1 MARRHSGHGAGS
13 RPRRRWKAG
22 LLGAVAICGVAG
34 FFAPAVIV
42 HTPLRDLPLARA
54 FAGIDGTIASGGAVW
69 RWIGGIE
76 YRDVILRDRAG
87 KAAAFVPRLAL
98 DRGLLRLAVEPGSL
112 GTLRLVDPELLVE
125 VRSDGSSLEDIVA
138 PWLAAATRRVSV
150 ELEVV
155 NGTVELS
162 DTVHRVA
169 WRLSDVI
176 AAGRLAADGSLAGW
190 TAAGRL
196 RHSDGAAAV
205 GITADA
211 PAAAAANQPVHLDRA
226 TIPAAAAAVLVRDG
240 GWSMSS
246 PPAAA
251 DGGRTITLATHRFPL
266 GGSTLVA
273 TRFGLPY
280 LVDGIADLR
289 LDIASDAA
297 GRHVSGDATVER
309 LAVCDAATLAE
320 RLALDHCSLPFD
332 ASLVDGVIQVRR
344 LEASSGGVRAQ
355 ASGRFR
361 MPTGRGSDWAE
372 ELVADDFAAALDVDL
387 AAAATALP
395 GGLVVRPD
403 VRVTGGSLRLAA
415 AARGDGGDRVLELRA
430 TARDLAAVRPPAPAV
445 EGEAEVVGGR
455 ELSWPEPF
463 TAWIRGR
470 RGPGRGDRLRIEEA
484 KLVSQAVEAT
494 ASGSPAAFT
503 LQWQAD
509 LGRLME
515 ELAHVL
521 DTGGTTA
528 KGTCRGKLDVVADG
542 HGAGGGTLALAMGFT
557 DVEVAA
563 ADRPVWRDKDLAI
576 EIEGQGSMASG
587 AAAIDS
593 GRAVIV
599 AGEDRLDL
607 ALDGGAV
614 VDLPAVMG
622 FPADASVAWIRPAA
636 NATDTKGTAGI
647 VGDLARWQ
655 PRLAVA
661 FPSVVPRGLELTGGL
676 KAAAEVVPQGNGWQW
691 SRAGGEC
698 EKLVAR
704 FGGREVVEPR
714 VVVTSAGRFD
724 AASGRIDIAS
734 GEVLS
739 TSLSLRT
746 GGLSLLP
753 ATATATVV
761 ERLRGRMQW
770 QADVGRVEPWIVPA
784 AVAASWPA
792 AGRAWGTIE
801 IVDTQ
806 AGTNLLVEATGSQ
819 LSLAALER
827 PGQAARPVWGEPR
840 LVGAIEVTRPRL
852 AGGGLADHLVIER
865 LAVESSTL
873 AVAARGRVDEWTSR
887 EIVSLEG
894 TAAYDWQQISRL
906 LQPWTGGRIRLVGS
920 DHRPFSLRVP
930 LAAAVR
936 PVGEAA
942 QAAPSADALQLPAD
956 WLAATRGA
964 TAEPELAVRV
974 ARPASAA
981 VQPVDE
987 RVKALAI
994 DTTASWT
1001 GGDIEGFPVSAGELS
1016 VRLLEGQLA
1025 FGPFDIPVAGGRLRG
1040 APWVRLVPPPGEL
1053 VIPPGRL
1060 VERVAISGPTCQRI
1074 ATWLSPVLGHA
1085 AQATGVMSVD
1095 LAGARLP
1102 LGDAFGGDLT
1112 GQVTFEQFEVS
1123 PTAAMQPL
1131 VNLLV
1136 KLQSVVDPRFAF
1148 GDKAVMLRVRPE
1160 PVRVRLAGRRLA
1172 HDGLVMDSGQLV
1184 IKSQG
1189 SVGQDGGLDM
1199 RLEVAL
1205 RGDLVGQTPVLGQ
1218 LFRTP
1223 LVVPLKGTVA
1233 KPQFDAAAMDTILGR
1248 IVENTA
1254 EAVLKDGI
1262 GRGLEAVFGQPP
1274 QPAAQPA
1281 AAAPTLVLPPQR

>member
-1 MARRHSGHGAGS
+1 M
-13 RPRRRWKAG
+13 
-22 LLGAVAICGVAG
+22 
-34 FFAPAVIV
+34 
-42 HTPLRDLPLARA
+42 A
-54 FAGIDGTIASGGAVW
+54 FAGIDGTITSSGATW
-69 RWIGGIE
+69 RWLGGIE
-76 YRDVILRDRAG
+76 YRDIVLRDRAG
-87 KAAAFVPRLAL
+87 KAAVFVPRLAL
-98 DRGLLRLAVEPGSL
+98 DRGLLRLAVEPRSL
-112 GTLRLVDPELLVE
+112 GTARLVDPEVLVE

-138 PWLAAATRRVSV
+138 PWLAAAPRPLAV
-150 ELEVV
+150 ELEIV

-176 AAGRLAADGSLAGW
+176 AAGTLMADGSLAGW

-196 RHSDGAAAV
+196 RHSDGVAAV
-205 GITADA
+205 EPTAPSQPPSD
-211 PAAAAANQPVHLDRA
+211 QPVRLDRA

-251 DGGRTITLATHRFPL
+251 DGGRTITLATNRFPL
-266 GGSTLVA
+266 GGSTVVA
-273 TRFGLPY
+273 TRFGLAY

-289 LDIASDAA
+289 LDISLDAA
-297 GRHVSGDATVER
+297 GRHVSGDAAVER
-309 LAVCDAATLAE
+309 LAVCDAVTLEE

-332 ASLVDGVIQVRR
+332 GSLVDGVIQVRR
-344 LEASSGGVRAQ
+344 LEASSGAVRAQ

-361 MPTGRGSDWAE
+361 MPTSHGADWAE
-372 ELVADDFAAALDVDL
+372 QLVADDFAASLDVDL

-415 AARGDGGDRVLELRA
+415 AARSDGGDRVIELRA
-430 TARDLAAVRPPAPAV
+430 TARDLAAVRMLPKPDDGDPEAV
-445 EGEAEVVGGR
+445 RTR

-463 TAWIRGR
+463 SAWIRGR

-521 DTGGTTA
+521 DTGATTA
-528 KGTCRGKLDVVADG
+528 KGTCRGKLDAVADG
-542 HGAGGGTLALAMGFT
+542 RGAGAGTLAVAMGFT
-557 DVEVAA
+557 DVEMAVP
-563 ADRPVWRDKDLAI
+563 DRPVWRDKDLAI
-576 EIEGQGSMASG
+576 EIEGQGSLVSG
-587 AAAIDS
+587 VAAIDS
-593 GRAVIV
+593 GRAVIA
-599 AGEDRLDL
+599 AGEDRLDV

-614 VDLPAVMG
+614 VDLPAVAG
-622 FPADASVAWIRPAA
+622 FPADASAAWIRPAA
-636 NATDTKGTAGI
+636 SATDTKATGSL

-655 PRLAVA
+655 PRLAVVL
-661 FPSVVPRGLELTGGL
+661 PTVVPEGLELAGGV

-691 SRAGGEC
+691 SRAGGEI

-704 FGGREVVEPR
+704 FGGREIVEPR
-714 VVVTSAGRFD
+714 VVITSAGRVD
-724 AASGRIDIAS
+724 AASGRIDLAS
-734 GEVLS
+734 AEVLS

-746 GGLSLLP
+746 GGLALLP
-753 ATATATVV
+753 ATPTATMI

-770 QADVGRVEPWIVPA
+770 QADVGRVEPWFVPA
-784 AVAASWPA
+784 ALAAAWPA
-792 AGRAWGTIE
+792 SGRGWGTIE
-801 IVDTQ
+801 IIDTQ

-819 LSLAALER
+819 LVLAAMER
-827 PGQAARPVWGEPR
+827 PGQAAKPVWGEPR
-840 LVGAIEVTRPRL
+840 LAGAIEVTRPRL

-894 TAAYDWQQISRL
+894 TATYDWQQVSRL
-906 LQPWTGGRIRLVGS
+906 LVPWTGGRIRLVGS
-920 DHRPFSLRVP
+920 DNRPFSLRVP
-930 LAAAVR
+930 LAAVGG

-942 QAAPSADALQLPAD
+942 PAASSPESLQLPAD
-956 WLAATRGA
+956 WLAATRGT

-981 VQPVDE
+981 VQPPDE
-987 RVKALAI
+987 RLKALAI

-1060 VERVAISGPTCQRI
+1060 VERVALSGPTCQRI

-1085 AQATGVMSVD
+1085 AQASGAMSVD

-1102 LGDAFGGDLT
+1102 LGDAFGGELA
-1112 GQVTFEQFEVS
+1112 GQVTFENFEVS
-1123 PTAAMQPL
+1123 PSPAMQPL
-1131 VNLLV
+1131 VNLLI
-1136 KLQSVVDPRFAF
+1136 KLQSVIDPRFAF
-1148 GDKAVMLRVRPE
+1148 GDKAVMLRVRTE

-1184 IKSQG
+1184 LKSQG
-1189 SVGQDGGLDM
+1189 SVGQDGSLDM

-1205 RGDLVGQTPVLGQ
+1205 RGDLVGQTPVLGT

-1223 LVVPLKGTVA
+1223 LLVPLKGTVQ
-1233 KPQFDAAAMDTILGR
+1233 KPQFDAAAMDAILGR

-1274 QPAAQPA
+1274 PPA
-1281 AAAPTLVLPPQR
+1281 AAPAAAPSPQGLVLPPQR